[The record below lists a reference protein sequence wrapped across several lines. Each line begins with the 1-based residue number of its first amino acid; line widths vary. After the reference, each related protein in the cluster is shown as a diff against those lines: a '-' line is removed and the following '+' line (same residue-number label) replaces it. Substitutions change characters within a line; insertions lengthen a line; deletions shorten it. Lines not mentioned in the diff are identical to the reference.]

1 MAEDAVDLLEEFAR
15 SYAAGE
21 RPDVGR
27 YLERAGP
34 AAARLAPL
42 LEDVLTSAPA
52 PDPPE
57 ELVAQMAAWIEGDTP
72 LLALRTRRGL
82 TREAVVQR
90 LCSALGLAPAQA
102 GKVSRYYHRL
112 EGGDLDTRRVDRR
125 VFARWPTP
133 SAPASRTCWR
143 GPRRSRPRRRCSTAA
158 TAFSEPAASVAADMS
173 MAAAAPMRDEEWDE
187 VDRLFAGAPPPP
199 EG

>member
-21 RPDVGR
+21 RPDVAR

-34 AAARLAPL
+34 AADRLAPL

-57 ELVAQMAAWIEGDTP
+57 ELVAQMAAWLEGDTP

-90 LCSALGLAPAQA
+90 LCGALGLAPAQA

-112 EGGDLDTRRVDRR
+112 EGGDLDARGVDRR
-125 VFARWPTP
+125 VFAALADALGARLSDVLAWPAAM
-133 SAPASRTCWR
+133 APA
-143 GPRRSRPRRRCSTAA
+143 PAALYRSD
-158 TAFSEPAASVAADMS
+158 AFIEPAADAVVALS
-173 MAAAAPMRDEEWDE
+173 AAAPLRDEEWDE
-187 VDRLFAGAPPPP
+187 VDRLFAGAPAPP
-199 EG
+199 GG